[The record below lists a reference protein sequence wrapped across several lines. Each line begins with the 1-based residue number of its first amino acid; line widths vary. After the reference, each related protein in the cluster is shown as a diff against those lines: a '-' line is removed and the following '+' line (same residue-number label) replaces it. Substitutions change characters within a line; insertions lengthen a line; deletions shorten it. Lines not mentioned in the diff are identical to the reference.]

1 MKQVLGAKK
10 HRLCEQ
16 IAGRAYRRCYTSG
29 HYGHGIAEC
38 WFGDGDPVRDA
49 DTVNYVARTVAPKIR
64 DGQHVPSL
72 MDQLRALVT
81 R

>member
-1 MKQVLGAKK
+1 MKQRLGEKK

-16 IAGRAYRRCYTSG
+16 IADRPYRRCYTSG

-38 WFGDGDPVRDA
+38 WFGDGDPLRDA
-49 DTVNYVARTVAPKIR
+49 DEVNYVTRTVRPKIR
-64 DGQHVPSL
+64 DGQAAPTP
-72 MDQLRALVT
+72 MDELRAMVS